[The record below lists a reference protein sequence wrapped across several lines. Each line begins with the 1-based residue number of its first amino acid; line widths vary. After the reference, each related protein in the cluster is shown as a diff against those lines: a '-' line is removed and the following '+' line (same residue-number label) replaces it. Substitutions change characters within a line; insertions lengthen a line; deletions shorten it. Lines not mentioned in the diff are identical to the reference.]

1 MTVRAATRPNRDLS
15 RGLIVQA
22 RVVGRL
28 LGLRLLKLD
37 ARVEVVPADAEP
49 RPARLPPVTAAP
61 STRRGLAE
69 ASRDIDDS
77 AQTLAGLSHNGS
89 DG

>member
-15 RGLIVQA
+15 RGLIVRA

-49 RPARLPPVTAAP
+49 RPVRLPPVAAP

-89 DG
+89 GG